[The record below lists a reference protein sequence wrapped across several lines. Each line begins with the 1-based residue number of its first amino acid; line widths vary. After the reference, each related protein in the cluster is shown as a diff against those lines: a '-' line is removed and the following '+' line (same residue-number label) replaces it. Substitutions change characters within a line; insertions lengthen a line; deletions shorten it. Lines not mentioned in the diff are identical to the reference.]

1 MEPFTSLASA
11 NSSST
16 SARVSRRLARFS
28 ATLLATLSGKA
39 SACRK
44 KTQHNPAVLR
54 YSDSTHSAPQRVPSL
69 SYLQGCPQIY
79 GLQQPS
85 HRMEMCSLILFW
97 GSYWYHLC
105 PRRNSPHQ
113 NARNLCSQIESL
125 TTLNPVFS
133 ISQGWKYSTFF
144 EAQQTSTNTISQID
158 NKHQRTQ
165 MRCELVGTPNRK
177 CLPWCGCRL
186 SDSGPGHQRLFIGV
200 LCTTSKMQS
209 MGKIV
214 TLSKFSECNRNDRRT
229 SWEVFG
235 IHSKVSSTCITHI
248 NPLCTNKYMHMSQL

>member
-79 GLQQPS
+79 GLQQSS
-85 HRMEMCSLILFW
+85 HRMEMCSLILL
-97 GSYWYHLC
+97 GLVLIPSL
-105 PRRNSPHQ
+105 PSKKLASPKCEKLVFTNRISDH
-113 NARNLCSQIESL
+113 AESS
-125 TTLNPVFS
+125 VFHFTRLKVFYFL
-133 ISQGWKYSTFF
+133 WST
-144 EAQQTSTNTISQID
+144 TNTISQID

-186 SDSGPGHQRLFIGV
+186 FDSGPGHQRLFVGV
-200 LCTTSKMQS
+200 LRTTSKMQS

-229 SWEVFG
+229 VWEVFG
-235 IHSKVSSTCITHI
+235 IHSKVYSVQTDICICHSYSI
-248 NPLCTNKYMHMSQL
+248 F